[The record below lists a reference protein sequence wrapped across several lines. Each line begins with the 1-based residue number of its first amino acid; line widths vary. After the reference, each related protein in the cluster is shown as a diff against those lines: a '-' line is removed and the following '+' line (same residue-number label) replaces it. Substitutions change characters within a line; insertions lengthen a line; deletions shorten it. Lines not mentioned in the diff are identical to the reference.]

1 LAGYGPGKKD
11 VNRNNLII
19 NNEIHDCGQVY
30 WHSPAIFVWQSGA
43 NKIAHNLVYNMPY
56 TGIVLSGPRPKY
68 FNSRMGNRREI
79 TGAMNFSEIDE
90 KFEVDQ
96 IDWYQFHHYADLWDQ
111 MFKYLFT
118 GDNIVEYNELHHMD
132 LTIDDGNAIYL
143 SGTGNNNIVRR
154 NYVHDNISSC
164 LHGIIRAD
172 DQTRNSIITEN
183 IIYKY
188 TGTGIKIKHPNT
200 VTNNYII
207 DWIPSEWPNGKI
219 YPMSEFLN
227 VSPAGPIKG
236 SIIKNNICYQ
246 SCGLTQPFF
255 SVSRYYPLGKLAK
268 ISDIDVDNN
277 LYYTTGLV
285 NDCIKQLNKNI
296 GEGIDN
302 NSLVADPMFEG
313 LEYKGFKLGKN
324 SPAFRLGIK
333 QIDFG
338 KFGLQ

>member
-1 LAGYGPGKKD
+1 
-11 VNRNNLII
+11 
-19 NNEIHDCGQVY
+19 
-30 WHSPAIFVWQSGA
+30 
-43 NKIAHNLVYNMPY
+43 
-56 TGIVLSGPRPKY
+56 
-68 FNSRMGNRREI
+68 
-79 TGAMNFSEIDE
+79 
-90 KFEVDQ
+90 
-96 IDWYQFHHYADLWDQ
+96 
-111 MFKYLFT
+111 
-118 GDNIVEYNELHHMD
+118 
-132 LTIDDGNAIYL
+132 
-143 SGTGNNNIVRR
+143 
-154 NYVHDNISSC
+154 
-164 LHGIIRAD
+164 
-172 DQTRNSIITEN
+172 
-183 IIYKY
+183 
-188 TGTGIKIKHPNT
+188 
-200 VTNNYII
+200 
-207 DWIPSEWPNGKI
+207 
-219 YPMSEFLN
+219 MSEFLN